1 MAATRPDNL
10 APMNA
15 QAREIAARSEQM
27 LGVLF
32 DNSPMPIGM
41 SRRSDGMIV
50 DVNQEWARLTG
61 YSRDEAVGRTAT
73 ELGIWTDAGARDAI
87 MSKLADSGRVE
98 KVETIFLSRHGQRR
112 ELLLDI
118 SQIEIGGEAYLI
130 IYHTDV
136 SRQRDA
142 QLALRA
148 GEEAL
153 QLANRQLSQQ
163 IELFK
168 GMESLAK
175 VGHWVSDPRA
185 SGLVWSSG
193 LYDLTGMPPGSVTD
207 VELGRSRIYEE
218 DRAHYLEARGDVDG
232 SIVEYRWHHPD
243 GSVRW
248 LRSRMRRQITAS
260 GATVDFAVVQ
270 DITNERMMTLAL
282 QEKLDFIQAI
292 TARTPGIV
300 FQIRRKPGGLFEFP
314 FVSDAVKDIYEVTPE
329 YFMAHPELI
338 VRRQHPDDV
347 VSMVQSLKVS
357 GQTLTPWRHEY
368 RLQFADGR
376 VRWLLGDAVPERE
389 ADGSILWTG
398 FATDI
403 TDRKN
408 AEEEIQ
414 RLAFYDALT
423 GLPNR
428 RLLID
433 RLQHAL
439 AMNDR
444 DPDHLSGALLFI
456 DLDNFKDL
464 NDTLG
469 HDVGDVLL
477 KLVGERIVQCVRSV
491 DTVSRFGG
499 DEFVVMLEKLGP
511 EPTDAAAHVEAVARK
526 ILVALNHP
534 YDIGGH
540 DHHSTP
546 SIGIALFQDHHVN
559 VEEVLKRADLAM
571 YQAKAAGRNTLR
583 FFDPAMQA
591 VVAARSALEFDLR
604 QGLLRKELLLH
615 YQPVVNELGVVVGAE
630 ALVRWMNPQRGMIS
644 PGEFIPLAEATGLI
658 LPLGEWVL
666 EQACAQL
673 KLWSMHLDTAHLALA
688 VNVSARQFRQ
698 PEFASQ
704 ILLMLE
710 ATGANPARLKLEI
723 TESLLVTDVDDAI
736 RKMTELRR
744 VGVRFALDDFGTGYS
759 SLAYLKRL
767 PLEQLKIDQSF
778 VRDVLTDPNDAV
790 IAQTIL
796 ALGQS
801 LGLTV
806 VAEGVETEGQR
817 NFLLHHGC
825 KVFQGYLF
833 GKPVPIAELHLGQ
846 HKGPPPNEF
855 QI

>member
-1 MAATRPDNL
+1 MTDPDDL
-10 APMNA
+10 KPTTAE
-15 QAREIAARSEQM
+15 AREFAARSEQM

-32 DNSPMPIGM
+32 ANSPMPIGM
-41 SRRSDGMIV
+41 TRCRDGILV
-50 DVNQEWARLTG
+50 DVNEEWTRLTG
-61 YSRDEAVGRTAT
+61 YSRDEAVGRTAI
-73 ELGIWTDAGARDAI
+73 ELGMWTDAGARHAV
-87 MSKLADSGRVE
+87 MSRLGESGRLQNVE
-98 KVETIFLSRHGQRR
+98 AAFLSRHGKRR

-118 SQIEIGGEAYLI
+118 TRIEMGGEAYLI
-130 IYHTDV
+130 IYNTDV
-136 SRQRDA
+136 TSQRDA

-148 GEEAL
+148 GEDAL
-153 QLANRQLSQQ
+153 HLANRQLSQQ

-185 SGLVWSSG
+185 NGLVWSSG
-193 LYDLTGMPPGSVTD
+193 LYDLTGLPAGSVTN
-207 VELGRSRIYEE
+207 VEVGRAGIFDE
-218 DRAHYLEARGDVDG
+218 DRAHYLEARRKVDG
-232 SIVEYRWHHPD
+232 TIVEYRWHHPD
-243 GSVRW
+243 GGVRW
-248 LRSRMRRQITAS
+248 LRSRMRRQVTAS

-270 DITNERMMTLAL
+270 DITNEHVITEAL

-300 FQIRRKPGGLFEFP
+300 FQFRRRPGGSFEFP
-314 FVSDAVKDIYEVTPE
+314 FVSDAVRDIYEVTPE

-338 VRRQHPDDV
+338 LRHQHPDDV
-347 VSMVQSLKVS
+347 LSMTQSLKVS
-357 GQTLTPWRHEY
+357 GLALAPWRQEY
-368 RLQFADGR
+368 RLRFDDGR
-376 VRWLLGDAVPERE
+376 VRWLYGDAVPERE
-389 ADGSILWTG
+389 ADGAILWTG
-398 FATDI
+398 FVTDI
-403 TDRKN
+403 TERKN
-408 AEEEIQ
+408 AEVEIQ

-439 AMNDR
+439 AMNERDR
-444 DPDHLSGALLFI
+444 DHLSGALLFI

-477 KLVGERIVQCVRSV
+477 KLVGERIVQCVRAV

-499 DEFVVMLEKLGP
+499 DEFVVMLEKLES
-511 EPTDAAAHVEAVARK
+511 EPVHAAAHVEAVARK
-526 ILVALNHP
+526 ILVALNHS

-546 SIGIALFQDHHVN
+546 SIGIALFQDQHVS
-559 VEEVLKRADLAM
+559 VEELLKRADLAM

-583 FFDPAMQA
+583 FFDPDMQA

-604 QGLLRKELLLH
+604 QGLLRKELLLY
-615 YQPVVNELGVVVGAE
+615 YQPVVNQHGAVVGAE

-673 KLWSMHLDTAHLALA
+673 KVWSAHLDTDHLTLA

-736 RKMTELRR
+736 RKMTELRN

-790 IAQTIL
+790 IAQTVL

-833 GKPVPIAELHLGQ
+833 GKPVPIGDLHLQ
-846 HKGPPPNEF
+846 QYKGPPANEF

>member
-1 MAATRPDNL
+1 VTDPDDL
-10 APMNA
+10 KPTTAE
-15 QAREIAARSEQM
+15 AREFAARSEQM

-32 DNSPMPIGM
+32 ANSPMPIGM
-41 SRRSDGMIV
+41 TRCRDGILV
-50 DVNQEWARLTG
+50 DVNEEWTRLTG
-61 YSRDEAVGRTAT
+61 YSRDEAVGRTAI
-73 ELGIWTDAGARDAI
+73 ELGMWTDAGARHAV
-87 MSKLADSGRVE
+87 MSRLGESGRLQNVE
-98 KVETIFLSRHGQRR
+98 AAFLSRHGKRR

-118 SQIEIGGEAYLI
+118 TRIEMGGEAYLI
-130 IYHTDV
+130 IYNTDV
-136 SRQRDA
+136 TSQRDA

-148 GEEAL
+148 GEDAL
-153 QLANRQLSQQ
+153 HLANRQLSQQ

-185 SGLVWSSG
+185 NGLVWSSG
-193 LYDLTGMPPGSVTD
+193 LYDLTGLPAGSVTN
-207 VELGRSRIYEE
+207 VEVGRAGIFDE
-218 DRAHYLEARGDVDG
+218 DRAHYLEARRKVDG
-232 SIVEYRWHHPD
+232 TIVEYRWHHPD
-243 GSVRW
+243 GGVRW
-248 LRSRMRRQITAS
+248 LRSRMRRQVTAS

-270 DITNERMMTLAL
+270 DITNEHVITEAL

-300 FQIRRKPGGLFEFP
+300 FQFRRRPGGSFEFP
-314 FVSDAVKDIYEVTPE
+314 FVSDAVRDIYEVTPE

-338 VRRQHPDDV
+338 LRHQHPDDV
-347 VSMVQSLKVS
+347 LSMTQSLKVS
-357 GQTLTPWRHEY
+357 GLALAPWRQEY
-368 RLQFADGR
+368 RLRFDDGR
-376 VRWLLGDAVPERE
+376 VRWLYGDAVPERE
-389 ADGSILWTG
+389 ADGAILWTG
-398 FATDI
+398 FVTDI
-403 TDRKN
+403 TERKN
-408 AEEEIQ
+408 AEVEIQ

-439 AMNDR
+439 AMNERDR
-444 DPDHLSGALLFI
+444 DHLSGALLFI

-477 KLVGERIVQCVRSV
+477 KLVGERIVQCVRAV

-499 DEFVVMLEKLGP
+499 DEFVVMLEKLES
-511 EPTDAAAHVEAVARK
+511 EPVHAAAHVEAVARK
-526 ILVALNHP
+526 ILVALNHS

-546 SIGIALFQDHHVN
+546 SIGIALFQDQHVS
-559 VEEVLKRADLAM
+559 VEELLKRADLAM

-583 FFDPAMQA
+583 FFDPDMQA

-604 QGLLRKELLLH
+604 QGLLRKELLLY
-615 YQPVVNELGVVVGAE
+615 YQPVVNQHGAVVGAE

-673 KLWSMHLDTAHLALA
+673 KVWSAHLDTDHLTLA

-736 RKMTELRR
+736 RKMTELRN

-790 IAQTIL
+790 IAQTVL

-833 GKPVPIAELHLGQ
+833 GKPVPIGDLHLQ
-846 HKGPPPNEF
+846 QYKGPPANEF